1 MTVSCYEWFEY
12 KELECPIMT
21 LCINKEAGQ
30 VSIQKKETFCRN
42 CLFFKNE
49 DNCGHIFCGVCHNNK
64 IKIEHLEY
72 GLGKMARCCP
82 KCISTDIVPPQE
94 ETQ

>member
-1 MTVSCYEWFEY
+1 MAHFLRGDRKM
-12 KELECPIMT
+12 KEVFKRKVKPWDKTCKHT
-21 LCINKEAGQ
+21 HKNFK
-30 VSIQKKETFCRN
+30 CR
-42 CLFFKNE
+42 
-49 DNCGHIFCGVCHNNK
+49 NCGHIFCGECHNNK

-94 ETQ
+94 GTH